1 MEPKISPHNRTKLK
15 IKAHNKIKIKS
26 STHNKIQPYLYIAP
40 AIISMILLTFIPII
54 YTIVLSFTNK
64 SINHMDNWKFIGLS
78 NYINVLTGDLRPIF
92 LPVFLW
98 TFLFAACTCLI
109 GYFLGLIAAI
119 ALNNKNMKERGFY
132 KAILVLPWA
141 LPSTIAVLSWQGI
154 LNQDYGAINK
164 LLKSLHIIH
173 SGIPWLS
180 DPMLAKISVIMVSV
194 WLTVPFMLNTC
205 LGALTSIPDAYYEA
219 ADIDGASKFQ
229 KFIKI
234 TLPSLASSSFP
245 LIISSFAMNFNN
257 FANIYMLTKGL
268 PAKTNT
274 AFAGATDILA
284 SSAYKMTMQLYR
296 YDLSAALAVLIF
308 IVIGFISF
316 FQMKLS
322 GQFKEV
328 D

>member
-1 MEPKISPHNRTKLK
+1 METKFSKNNKVLVHHK
-15 IKAHNKIKIKS
+15 IKHDSPTRDKLR
-26 STHNKIQPYLYIAP
+26 PYLYIAP
-40 AIISMILLTFIPII
+40 ALISMVFLTFIPII

-64 SINHMDNWKFIGLS
+64 SLNHMDNWSFVGFS

-98 TFLFAACTCLI
+98 TIIFAACTCLI
-109 GYFLGLIAAI
+109 SYFLGLVAAM
-119 ALNNKNMKERGFY
+119 ALSNKNMKERGIY

-141 LPSTIAVLSWQGI
+141 LPGTIAVLSWQGI

-164 LLKSLHIIH
+164 LLKGLHIINT
-173 SGIPWLS
+173 GIPWLS
-180 DPMLAKISVIMVSV
+180 NTTLAKVSIIMVSV
-194 WLTVPFMLNTC
+194 WLTVPYMMNTC
-205 LGALTSIPDAYYEA
+205 LGALTAIPDVYYEA
-219 ADIDGASKFQ
+219 AEIDGASKFV

-245 LIISSFAMNFNN
+245 LVISSFAMNFNN
-257 FANIYMLTKGL
+257 FSNIYMLTKGL
-268 PAKTNT
+268 PAKANT
-274 AFAGATDILA
+274 AFAGSTDILA
-284 SSAYKMTMQLYR
+284 SASYKMTMELFR

-308 IVIGFISF
+308 ILIGTLSF